1 MVKTDHEKH
10 MYVVTCEDA
19 GQYKTIQFSVR
30 DLTSESLTTEKQRLK
45 AVARSRRSEEP
56 KGSKIKSK
64 IKRKNTLTSQNTS
77 HTGDPTV
84 FTVTTRVATYDFKYS
99 DLSTITTHN
108 AWLSDANV
116 STFIYLLRNHK
127 SYASSP
133 VNILPVE
140 FYVTIR
146 GDLRATAD
154 ALWQDYLAT
163 EKCFSPAGGAP

>member
-10 MYVVTCEDA
+10 MYVVTYEDA
-19 GQYKTIQFSVR
+19 GLYKTIQFSVR
-30 DLTSESLTTEKQRLK
+30 DLTSESLTTEKERLK

-64 IKRKNTLTSQNTS
+64 IRRKTTLTSQNTS
-77 HTGDPTV
+77 HTGDPTM

-116 STFIYLLRNHK
+116 STFIYTCCEITR
-127 SYASSP
+127 AMP
-133 VNILPVE
+133 VP
-140 FYVTIR
+140 
-146 GDLRATAD
+146 
-154 ALWQDYLAT
+154 Q
-163 EKCFSPAGGAP
+163 